1 MFKKGGVGHCRPVD
15 VKMRVACGALLF
27 KLARNQSSELRGC
40 DSEILSVHAKPPLHC
55 TVSTLNNIKSNE
67 GWSRDCSGTY
77 VVIFHSRGYPW
88 HRELLP
94 RGSQTS
100 AVFRHAP
107 IGGLPKHGIAE
118 IPYQTPDI
126 GGSHVREAARGSHT
140 ILKGNPE
147 NPFVTPMFPQ
157 DPLNPESPIPL
168 N

>member
-1 MFKKGGVGHCRPVD
+1 MFKKGGVGHCRQVD
-15 VKMRVACGALLF
+15 VKKRVACGALLF

-67 GWSRDCSGTY
+67 GRSRDCSGTY
-77 VVIFHSRGYPW
+77 VGIFHCRGHPW

-100 AVFRHAP
+100 AVFRHAA

-118 IPYQTPDI
+118 IPYQTPHI
-126 GGSHVREAARGSHT
+126 GGSNIRKLRKVLIQSLRGT
-140 ILKGNPE
+140 LK
-147 NPFVTPMFPQ
+147 
-157 DPLNPESPIPL
+157 IPL
-168 N
+168 